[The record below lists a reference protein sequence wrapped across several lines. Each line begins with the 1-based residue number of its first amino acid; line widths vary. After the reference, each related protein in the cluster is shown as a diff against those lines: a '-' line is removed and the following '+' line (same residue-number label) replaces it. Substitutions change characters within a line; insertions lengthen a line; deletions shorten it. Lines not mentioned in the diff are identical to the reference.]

1 MFLKFSN
8 CSIRDILLVLP
19 AVEHSYLEDMGNFD
33 APLSR
38 SKKLAD
44 VMGYD
49 KRRIV
54 SPDTCSSDLAVFGL
68 QHLFDTEVILPHEID
83 ALIVVTQTPDHF
95 IPPTSFVIQGELKL
109 KKDMICLDLVQGCA
123 GFILGL
129 IQAFMLL
136 GQQSIDKVALIN
148 VDVLSRKVSSRDR
161 NSFPLVGDAASITII
176 EKGGNEK
183 ILASIKVDGTGRDAL
198 IIPAGGMRLPSTIET
213 SVVHD
218 YGNSNHRAL
227 DHLVMDGSAVFNFV
241 QTEIPSLISEII
253 SQADLT
259 DADID
264 AYVFHQPNRFM
275 LEKLADKMKVPHSKM
290 PMNVVERFGNNSG
303 VTIPTVLATNL
314 AESLIRKSG
323 RYCLAGFGVGLT
335 QASVIMG
342 LGPVNSCNVIEY
354 AR

>member
-1 MFLKFSN
+1 M
-8 CSIRDILLVLP
+8 LVLP
-19 AVEHSYLEDMGNFD
+19 AVEHSYLEDMGKFD

-68 QHLFDTEVILPHEID
+68 QHLFDTKVILPHEID

-136 GQQSIDKVALIN
+136 GQQSIDKVALVN

-176 EKGGNEK
+176 EKGANEK
-183 ILASIKVDGTGRDAL
+183 IWASIKVDGTGRDAL

-213 SVVHD
+213 SVVRD
-218 YGNSNHRAL
+218 DGNSNHRAL

-253 SQADLT
+253 SQADLI

-314 AESLIRKSG
+314 ADSLIKKSG
-323 RYCLAGFGVGLT
+323 QYCLAGFGVGLT
-335 QASVIMG
+335 QASLVMR
-342 LGPVNSCNVIEY
+342 LGPLNSCNVIEY
-354 AR
+354 